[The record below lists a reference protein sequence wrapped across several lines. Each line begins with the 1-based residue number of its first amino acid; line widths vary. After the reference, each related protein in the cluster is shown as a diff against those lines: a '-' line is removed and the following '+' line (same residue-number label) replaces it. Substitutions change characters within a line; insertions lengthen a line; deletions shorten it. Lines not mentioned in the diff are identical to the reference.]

1 MPYWYPIGQVGP
13 NHPRVSGVGIG
24 PAAHKRGQ
32 SAIESAQHDQATM
45 MQSMMANKENMR
57 SVFVLLGEEGLA
69 GQKGGSQK
77 IDFDML
83 EYHPK
88 VLLPL
93 TEVAL

>member
-1 MPYWYPIGQVGP
+1 
-13 NHPRVSGVGIG
+13 
-24 PAAHKRGQ
+24 
-32 SAIESAQHDQATM
+32 M

-57 SVFVLLGEEGLA
+57 SVFVFLGEG
-69 GQKGGSQK
+69 GGGRKKGGAQK

-83 EYHPK
+83 EYHPR

>member
-1 MPYWYPIGQVGP
+1 MGP
-13 NHPRVSGVGIG
+13 NHPRVSGVGIS

-57 SVFVLLGEEGLA
+57 SVFVFLGEEGLA
-69 GQKGGSQK
+69 EKGGAQK
-77 IDFDML
+77 IDFDMF
-83 EYHPK
+83 EYHPR